1 MLIVRSAAADRTIS
15 ISTRY
20 RIPFY
25 ALCHHDEI
33 VQTWRWEDGMNHPP
47 VYWQLK
53 NLWSVLYGGAP
64 MYRIYGD
71 AVRKYA
77 AEIRT
82 TQRYVNEW
90 VRQIA
95 FDEMTNHRFVTP
107 DRLVQET
114 EFSGGRGVVVNFGDA
129 PFTLPDG
136 QVIKPRD
143 YVTYRVTADSRQYT
157 PPPCPN
163 VFATP

>member
-1 MLIVRSAAADRTIS
+1 
-15 ISTRY
+15 
-20 RIPFY
+20 
-25 ALCHHDEI
+25 
-33 VQTWRWEDGMNHPP
+33 MNHPP
-47 VYWQLK
+47 VYWQFK
-53 NLWSVLYGGAP
+53 NLWSVLYGGGP

-71 AVRKYA
+71 TVRKYA

-114 EFSGGRGVVVNFGDA
+114 EFSGGRGVVVNFGDT
-129 PFTLPDG
+129 PFTLTDG
-136 QVIKPRD
+136 RLIRPRD
-143 YVTYRVTADSRQYT
+143 YVTYRATAAGRQYT
-157 PPPCPN
+157 PAPCPN
-163 VFATP
+163 VFSTP